1 MENNSV
7 LYEAIKKL
15 REINDKLEKEKASKT
30 SLVDIERIDKQIVR
44 NNTMIMDYEFRTKY
58 NK

>member
-30 SLVDIERIDKQIVR
+30 SLVDIEKIDKQIVR